1 MICGKVVK
9 TIQPYFKRKN
19 MQLLL
24 LAVACLWV
32 MSLFEMYPYTIMF
45 YALALLYY
53 SHYVYDDADKRNLTT
68 V

>member
-1 MICGKVVK
+1 
-9 TIQPYFKRKN
+9 

-53 SHYVYDDADKRNLTT
+53 SHYVYDDTDKRNLTT
-68 V
+68 E

>member
-1 MICGKVVK
+1 MVCSKVFK
-9 TIQPYFKRKN
+9 TIHPYLKIKN

-45 YALALLYY
+45 YVLALLYY
-53 SHYVYDDADKRNLTT
+53 SHYVYDDTNKRNLTT
-68 V
+68 E

>member
-1 MICGKVVK
+1 MRIR
-9 TIQPYFKRKN
+9 FLKR
-19 MQLLL
+19 M
-24 LAVACLWV
+24 ACLWV

-53 SHYVYDDADKRNLTT
+53 SHYVYADADKSNLTT